1 MSRNADAELREQRK
15 QQICEA
21 TCRCLQNKAYAS
33 LTMRDVA
40 NEAKIA
46 TGLIHYYF
54 SDKQT
59 LMRETAAFV
68 MEFYERIVFEEL
80 DLLGSSPLCIEALLG
95 FFRHYHER
103 IYSQQNNSYNYALFT
118 FGTMAHFD
126 EKISDMLFSWDY
138 SQRVRERFAQL
149 LPPNVDVEKFFLYL
163 SSCMEGI
170 NVKVCMYGEDYKKLV
185 AEHEKILSLVLPC
198 FGIQ

>member
-1 MSRNADAELREQRK
+1 MARNTDTALREQRK
-15 QQICEA
+15 RQICEA
-21 TCRCLQNKAYAS
+21 TCRCLLNKSYAT

-59 LMRETAAFV
+59 LMRETTAFV
-68 MEFYERIVFEEL
+68 MDFYQKIIFEEL
-80 DLLGSSPLCIEALLG
+80 ELLNGSPLRIEALLG

-103 IYSQQNNSYNYALFT
+103 IYSQQNNSYNYALFVFCT
-118 FGTMAHFD
+118 ISHFD

-138 SQRVRERFAQL
+138 SQRVRERFAEL
-149 LPPNVDVEKFFLYL
+149 LSPDVDVEKFYLFL